1 MNRPADPVQGDPVPC
16 GQSLDAAPSA
26 NGDLCDRRA
35 GGASDLQRLN
45 DETKFIGARRGK
57 RVQLQIFKE
66 MINIMAWTGK
76 LCGRSEGRT
85 STQQLSAAIII
96 GVTTPQE
103 HRAAA

>member
-1 MNRPADPVQGDPVPC
+1 
-16 GQSLDAAPSA
+16 
-26 NGDLCDRRA
+26 
-35 GGASDLQRLN
+35 
-45 DETKFIGARRGK
+45 
-57 RVQLQIFKE
+57 